1 MDLIM
6 GMNSGSSFDGIDVV
20 LAEIDMAE
28 DGFPT
33 PPKFLKGASYDWP
46 ESVAS
51 IVRDAFE
58 NKVDM
63 VGLNRLNYL
72 CGAVFAEKA
81 AQFMKDNDINPL
93 DIKVLGLDTQTIY
106 QEQSDHTAIAKM
118 SQDELDDWVG
128 RWASGNFPAG
138 MQMGESSVIANLT
151 NVDTVTHF
159 RPADHATGGAAA
171 PLMPYLDYVLFRNED
186 HPTMT
191 LNIGGIA
198 NLHVAD
204 HDRRKMFGFDTG
216 PGNVVSNYMCRKLF
230 GMEYDKDGLLASQ
243 GKVDEELLTYFMNHP
258 FFERAVPR
266 SGWIADYS
274 PQYIE
279 SVLAKFSHLD
289 AKDCLAT
296 ACAFTGE
303 AIAKSMKDNIPAE
316 IISNT
321 KKMYCSGGGVRNPQ
335 IMKEIQKRIPQNI
348 EAVTS
353 TEIGI
358 PAEYKEAVKFATI
371 AYSTVNGV
379 PGNIPAA
386 GHAMQYAIL
395 GKIALAPRNIKGGA
409 FDGRTVASDERDRK
423 RV

>member
-1 MDLIM
+1 MELIM

-20 LAEIDMAE
+20 LAEIEMAE

-33 PPKFLKGASYDWP
+33 APRFLKGNSYEWP
-46 ESVAS
+46 EEVAK
-51 IVRDAFE
+51 IVREAFE

-81 AQFMKDNDINPL
+81 AQFMKENEIDPL
-93 DIKVLGLDTQTIY
+93 QVKVLGLDTQTIY
-106 QEQSDHTAIAKM
+106 QEQPDHAAISKM
-118 SQDELDDWVG
+118 SAEQLADWVG
-128 RWASGNFPAG
+128 RWSSGAFPAG

-171 PLMPYLDYVLFRNED
+171 PLMPYLDFILFRHENQ
-186 HPTMT
+186 PTMT

-198 NLHVAD
+198 NLHVAAQ
-204 HDRRKMFGFDTG
+204 DRRNMFGFDTG

-230 GMEYDKDGLLASQ
+230 GVDYDKNGLLAAQ
-243 GKVDEELLTYFMNHP
+243 GEVDGELLAYFMKHP
-258 FFERAVPR
+258 FFERPVPR

-274 PQYIE
+274 AAYIE
-279 SVLAKFSHLD
+279 HVLDKFANLRPND
-289 AKDCLAT
+289 FLAT

-303 AIAKSMKDNIPAE
+303 AIAKSMKDNIPAN
-316 IISNT
+316 IIQQT

-335 IMKEIQKRIPQNI
+335 IMREIQKRIPSNI

-353 TEIGI
+353 SDIGI
-358 PAEYKEAVKFATI
+358 PAEFKEAIKFATL
-371 AYSTVNGV
+371 AYSTIHQV

-395 GKIALAPRNIKGGA
+395 GKIALAPRHIKGDVK
-409 FDGRTVASDERDRK
+409 FVR
-423 RV
+423 